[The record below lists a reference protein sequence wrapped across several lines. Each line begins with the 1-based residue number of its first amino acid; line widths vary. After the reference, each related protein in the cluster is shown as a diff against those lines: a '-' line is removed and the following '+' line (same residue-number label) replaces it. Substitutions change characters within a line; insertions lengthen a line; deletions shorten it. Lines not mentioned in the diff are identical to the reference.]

1 MAKRLKADEALSSKI
16 NTLPEDFMKY
26 LEGSEESFLKEM
38 QEHDFKLVQAL
49 PNQKIVNGVT
59 VSTYIFGNI
68 TQDMIQGIQDV
79 LKAQNMFETTIV
91 ASGYGVSKLFI
102 TYSEPLKELNI
113 CYQDVDRLQIT
124 KDDYKFYST
133 SKNGYVLEFYPSY
146 KKKCDGNDYTGGVNI
161 EFKSGKKVPFST
173 AFASVLCSEN
183 NAPIGWFV
191 REFYKYLSTIPELYL
206 FKDFQRETDFLND
219 FSVYESKAINLSLE
233 DIFRYRTKDDWFHAH
248 LAKKYQNRFNRNMN
262 KYSLE
267 ICSILLKGQ
276 SYFNDKE
283 IVQILDKFQNLNC
296 LDLRI
301 TESGYINKELA
312 RTIILSSYYKYK
324 LFGDT
329 FDNNEVYLKKY
340 NDYTIIEDYVDMAI
354 SLHEENHHLNI
365 KSMNRLIQEHDELAQ
380 RIGREVYEE
389 DIKNVK
395 VKKNSVFNHL
405 ATMLPEDQFEWIRDG
420 ERLFREGHEQ
430 HNCVVTYAS
439 CITDDDSAIYSAII
453 NGHRYTIEFVYN
465 KRFKTY
471 EIAQMFLAC
480 NKEAFLEDVEYLD
493 KLLLPNLK
501 KEMEQIHVPVNSRF
515 NALQVQLPENFL
527 WLQNG
532 ESIYR
537 ELKGK
542 YMLYNDVKYW
552 VCDDYAA
559 VYTAC
564 IDEVD
569 YVMVFGLNDDNK
581 YTLFNVWC
589 KDGKKA
595 AKSISNQIEK
605 LIQNIQPAS

>member
-1 MAKRLKADEALSSKI
+1 MAKRLKADEVLSSKI

-26 LEGSEESFLKEM
+26 LEGSEERFLKEM
-38 QEHDFKLVQAL
+38 LEQNFKLVWAL

-79 LKAQNMFETTIV
+79 LKAQDMPTTTIV
-91 ASGYGVSKLFI
+91 AYGVSELSV
-102 TYSEPLKELNI
+102 TYSKLLKELSI
-113 CYQDVDRLQIT
+113 CYQNVDRLQIT

-161 EFKSGKKVPFST
+161 EFKSGKRMPFST

-206 FKDFQRETDFLND
+206 FKDFQREADFLND
-219 FSVYESKAINLSLE
+219 FSVYESKAIDLSLE

-248 LAKKYQNRFNRNMN
+248 LAKKYQSRFNRNMN

-283 IVQILDKFQNLNC
+283 IVQILDKFQGLNC

-301 TESGYINKELA
+301 TEPGYINKELA
-312 RTIILSSYYKYK
+312 GKIILSSYYKYK

-329 FDNNEVYLKKY
+329 FDNNEVYLKQHD
-340 NDYTIIEDYVDMAI
+340 NYTIIEDYIDMTFD
-354 SLHEENHHLNI
+354 SHEENHHLNI
-365 KSMNRLIQEHDELAQ
+365 KSMNRLIREHDELVQ
-380 RIGREVYEE
+380 RIERKVYEE
-389 DIKNVK
+389 DIKSVK

-420 ERLFREGHEQ
+420 ERLFKEGHEQ
-430 HNCVVTYAS
+430 HNCVISYAS

-453 NGHRYTIEFVYN
+453 NGHRYTIEFVYHE
-465 KRFKTY
+465 RFKTY

-480 NKEAFLEDVEYLD
+480 NKEAFLEDVEYLN
-493 KLLLPNLK
+493 KLLLPNFK

-537 ELKGK
+537 NLKGK

-581 YTLFNVWC
+581 YTLFSVWC

-605 LIQNIQPAS
+605 LIQNIQPIS

>member
-26 LEGSEESFLKEM
+26 LEGSEERFLKEM

-49 PNQKIVNGVT
+49 PNQKIVNDVT

-79 LKAQNMFETTIV
+79 LKAQDMPITTIV
-91 ASGYGVSKLFI
+91 AYGVSELSV
-102 TYSEPLKELNI
+102 TYSKLLKELSI
-113 CYQDVDRLQIT
+113 CYQNVDRLQIT

-206 FKDFQRETDFLND
+206 FKDFQREADFLND

-380 RIGREVYEE
+380 RIEREVYGE

-420 ERLFREGHEQ
+420 ERLFKEGREQ
-430 HNCVVTYAS
+430 HNCV
-439 CITDDDSAIYSAII
+439 IT
-453 NGHRYTIEFVYN
+453 
-465 KRFKTY
+465 
-471 EIAQMFLAC
+471 
-480 NKEAFLEDVEYLD
+480 
-493 KLLLPNLK
+493 
-501 KEMEQIHVPVNSRF
+501 
-515 NALQVQLPENFL
+515 
-527 WLQNG
+527 
-532 ESIYR
+532 
-537 ELKGK
+537 
-542 YMLYNDVKYW
+542 
-552 VCDDYAA
+552 
-559 VYTAC
+559 
-564 IDEVD
+564 
-569 YVMVFGLNDDNK
+569 
-581 YTLFNVWC
+581 
-589 KDGKKA
+589 
-595 AKSISNQIEK
+595 
-605 LIQNIQPAS
+605 

>member
-1 MAKRLKADEALSSKI
+1 MTKRLKVDEVLSSKI
-16 NTLPEDFMKY
+16 NTLPEDFIKY
-26 LEGSEESFLKEM
+26 LEGYEKRFLKEM

-49 PNQKIVNGVT
+49 PNQKILNGVT
-59 VSTYIFGNI
+59 ASTYIFGNI
-68 TQDMIQGIQDV
+68 TQDMIRGIQDV
-79 LKAQNMFETTIV
+79 LRAQNMLETTIV

-183 NAPIGWFV
+183 NVPIGWFV

-248 LAKKYQNRFNRNMN
+248 LVKKYQNRFNRNMN

-380 RIGREVYEE
+380 KIEREVYEE

-420 ERLFREGHEQ
+420 ERLFKEGHEQ

-439 CITDDDSAIYSAII
+439 CITDDESAIYSAVI
-453 NGHRYTIEFVYN
+453 NGHRYTIEFVYHE
-465 KRFKTY
+465 RFKTY

-480 NKEAFLEDVEYLD
+480 NKEAFQEDVEYLNE
-493 KLLLPNLK
+493 LLLPNFK

-564 IDEVD
+564 INEVD

-581 YTLFNVWC
+581 YTLFSVWC

-595 AKSISNQIEK
+595 AKSISNQINK
-605 LIQNIQPAS
+605 LIQDIQPAS

>member
-1 MAKRLKADEALSSKI
+1 MAKRLKADEVLSSKI

-38 QEHDFKLVQAL
+38 REQNFKLVRAL
-49 PNQKIVNGVT
+49 PNQKIANGVT

-79 LKAQNMFETTIV
+79 LKAQDIPTTTIV
-91 ASGYGVSKLFI
+91 AYGVSELSV
-102 TYSEPLKELNI
+102 TYSKLLKELSI
-113 CYQDVDRLQIT
+113 CYQNVDRLQIT

-133 SKNGYVLEFYPSY
+133 SKNGYALEFYPSY
-146 KKKCDGNDYTGGVNI
+146 KKKYDGSDCTGGVNI
-161 EFKSGKKVPFST
+161 EFKSGKRMPFST
-173 AFASVLCSEN
+173 AFVSVLCSEN

-206 FKDFQRETDFLND
+206 FKDFQREADFLND
-219 FSVYESKAINLSLE
+219 SSVYESKAINLSLE
-233 DIFRYRTKDDWFHAH
+233 DVFRYRTKDDWFHAH
-248 LAKKYQNRFNRNMN
+248 LAKKYQSRFNRNMN

-283 IVQILDKFQNLNC
+283 IVQILDKFQGLNC

-301 TESGYINKELA
+301 TESEYINKELA
-312 RTIILSSYYKYK
+312 GKIILSSYYKYK

-329 FDNNEVYLKKY
+329 FDNNEVYLKQHD
-340 NDYTIIEDYVDMAI
+340 NYTIIEDYIDMTFD
-354 SLHEENHHLNI
+354 SHEENHHLNI
-365 KSMNRLIQEHDELAQ
+365 KSMNRLIREHDELVQ
-380 RIGREVYEE
+380 RIERKVYEE

-405 ATMLPEDQFEWIRDG
+405 ATMLPEDQFEWIRNG
-420 ERLFREGHEQ
+420 ERLFKEGHEQ
-430 HNCVVTYAS
+430 HNCVILYAS
-439 CITDDDSAIYSAII
+439 CITDDDSAIYSAVI
-453 NGHRYTIEFVYN
+453 NDHRYTIEFVYN
-465 KRFKTY
+465 ERFKTY

-480 NKEAFLEDVEYLD
+480 NKEAFPEDIEYLD

-501 KEMEQIHVPVNSRF
+501 KELEQIHVPVNSRF

-532 ESIYR
+532 ESIYKN
-537 ELKGK
+537 LKGK
-542 YMLYNDVKYW
+542 YMLYNTVKYW

-569 YVMVFGLNDDNK
+569 YIMIFGLNDDKK
-581 YTLFNVWC
+581 YTLFSVWC

-595 AKSISNQIEK
+595 AKSISSQINK
-605 LIQNIQPAS
+605 LIQDIPPIS